1 MDWLTLIFTAMA
13 TACLTL
19 AVVHYTVWLRQ
30 RKDACA
36 NLMLALTA
44 TWTAGMAVME
54 MLMGQMSDPVS
65 YATALRGYQVLIWA
79 TFLSL
84 VGFIRCYFPNSRR
97 RWLGLFAVGLRT
109 VLMLSNAICEWS
121 SLFVKIHRML
131 PVEFLGSSAWIP
143 DGEIH
148 PLTRLGQTSLLAL
161 AVYILDVCFQEWRRG
176 NRRSVL
182 AIGGGVLLMILVAL
196 GHGHLVLRGEVPMPL
211 MASSCFLGIVLIM
224 GYKLSLQLVHVRAL
238 EIQLQDTE
246 ARLSIV
252 AETAN
257 ISVWSLDRAS
267 QTFWAPANT
276 RTLFGFHVDARVT
289 LKDVL
294 AIIHEDD
301 LLIVMQVLEEAW
313 KSKST
318 PQVEYRILMPDGSIR
333 WMVSNARPQMD
344 SKGRVTGLVGVSLDV
359 SELRQAEEN
368 LRHESALLQ
377 AVFDSV
383 PGLIYLYDEA
393 GRLERWNRNLETL
406 TGYSAEELMGRLVS
420 EWFDG
425 ADLEKLGTEW
435 QRVFSEGRGSAEL
448 NIIVKDGRRIP
459 FLFTGVRV
467 MLEGRPC
474 MVGMG
479 IELTERRRIEGE
491 LQQHRERLAQM
502 ARAATLG
509 ELSGAL
515 AHELNQP
522 LAIILSNAQAAQ
534 ALLSREPPDLAEV
547 NEILTDIIGADGRA
561 RDVIKGLRSVLEGGK
576 TLQQPVD
583 LNQGIQ
589 EVLRLAQRDLADHE
603 VRVKLDLARD
613 LPLVLADRIQVQQ
626 VVLNLI
632 NNARDAMLELPEA
645 ERVIQIRSFVGA
657 GLVHVTVVDQGPG
670 LPSDAES
677 LFRPFYSTKPQGLG
691 VGLSICR
698 KLVEVHG
705 GRLWA
710 EPASP
715 RGALFHFTFPVLQ
728 KAS

>member
-44 TWTAGMAVME
+44 TWTAGLAIME
-54 MLMGQMSDPVS
+54 MFMGQLADPVS
-65 YATALRGYQVLIWA
+65 YATALRVYQVLIWA

-84 VGFIRCYFPNSRR
+84 VGFIRCSFPNCRR
-97 RWLGLFAVGLRT
+97 RWLGLLAVGMRT
-109 VLMLSNAICEWS
+109 VLMASNLFCEWS
-121 SLFVKIHRML
+121 SLFVKIHRMV
-131 PVEFLGSSAWIP
+131 PVEFLGGRAWIP

-148 PLTRLGQTSLLAL
+148 PLTRLGQASMLAL
-161 AVYILDVCFQEWRRG
+161 AIYILDVCVQQWRLG
-176 NRRSVL
+176 KRRTVL
-182 AIGGGVLLMILVAL
+182 AIGGGVLSMILAAL
-196 GHGHLVLRGEVPMPL
+196 VHGHLVLRGELPMPL

-224 GYKLSLQLVHVRAL
+224 GYKLSMQLVHVRAL

-267 QTFWAPANT
+267 QTFWAPPNT
-276 RTLFGFHVDARVT
+276 RALFGFHVDARVT
-289 LKDVL
+289 VQDFL
-294 AIIHEDD
+294 AIIHDEDRPTV
-301 LLIVMQVLEEAW
+301 LSVLEDAW
-313 KSKST
+313 RTQST
-318 PQVEYRILMPDGSIR
+318 PQVEYRIHMPDGSIR
-333 WMVSNARPQMD
+333 WIVSNGRPQLD
-344 SKGRVTGLVGVSLDV
+344 SKGRVTGLVGIALDV
-359 SELRQAEEN
+359 SELRDAQEK
-368 LRHESALLQ
+368 LRQKSALLQ

-383 PGLIYLYDEA
+383 PGLIYFYDES

-406 TGYSAEELMGRLVS
+406 TGYTADELKGRLVS

-425 ADLEKLGTEW
+425 ADLEKLGAEW
-435 QRVFSEGRGSAEL
+435 RRVFSEGRSSAEL

-467 MLEGRPC
+467 MLEGRPY

-491 LQQHRERLAQM
+491 LQQHREQLALM

-561 RDVIKGLRSVLEGGK
+561 RDVIKGLRAVLESGK

-603 VRVKLDLARD
+603 VRVQLDLSRD
-613 LPLVLADRIQVQQ
+613 LPLVLADRIQMQQ
-626 VVLNLI
+626 VVLNLL
-632 NNARDAMLELPEA
+632 NNARDAMLGLPEA
-645 ERVIQIRSFVGA
+645 ERLIRIRSFVGA
-657 GLVHVTVVDQGPG
+657 GLVHVTVADQGPG
-670 LPSDAES
+670 LPSDTES

-710 EPASP
+710 EPATE
-715 RGALFHFTFPVLQ
+715 RGALFHFTLPVLQ
-728 KAS
+728 KVS